1 MTYSLALLLVKLS
14 LEYDTSILTRS
25 YIISAASFECGLL
38 EVVHVM
44 LWEKNF
50 QNSAMCLLQLQ
61 KEQYKQNAKI
71 LLCAICIFMSRSL

>member
-1 MTYSLALLLVKLS
+1 MTCSLALLLLLVKLS

-50 QNSAMCLLQLQ
+50 QNSAMSASAT
-61 KEQYKQNAKI
+61 EGTI
-71 LLCAICIFMSRSL
+71 